1 MGIFLNLLYNLM
13 KIFSEEHFKTASER
27 VSLLGHIKS
36 IYLVG
41 QDRQPTDSM
50 NIFFFFFSKNKTFF
64 TPSQPLAYHSF
75 KGKADANQPIDCSL
89 KQFYCN
95 VLYTVLYN
103 LVFSYIYLPAKLTK
117 INKKLYHITS
127 TLKKFLLKLFF
138 QLIWFSV
145 TSCGNKRLQ
154 HIQHVSIY
162 YPIKNIWNCRVAE
175 KFNLNLIN
183 LNVVMLWNSITRHF
197 VEACI

>member
-13 KIFSEEHFKTASER
+13 KNFSEEHFKTASER

-36 IYLVG
+36 IYLLG
-41 QDRQPTDSM
+41 QDRQPTDSI
-50 NIFFFFFSKNKTFF
+50 NIFFFFF
-64 TPSQPLAYHSF
+64 Q
-75 KGKADANQPIDCSL
+75 GKADANQPIDCSL

-103 LVFSYIYLPAKLTK
+103 LVFSYIYLPAKLIK